1 MEKLTKDFRHL
12 SRLEKIE
19 QLKKHGWLNEESEQI
34 LHNHSV
40 IDKELLDNLIENV
53 IGQGTLPIGI
63 LPEIIVND
71 KAYVVP
77 MMVEE
82 PSVVAAASY
91 GSKLFNNTGGLKIIK
106 TGTTKL
112 GQIVFDHVSN
122 TTELSKQIYTLEE
135 QIHKVADK
143 VYPSIKKRG
152 GGYQKI
158 EIDEFPKEHR
168 LSLKVHVDTCD
179 AMGANII
186 NTILE
191 GIASYLETELDNKE
205 ILMSILSNYNTTS
218 VVRIEGKINIK
229 DLEKNGMSG
238 EEVAYRMERA
248 SVLAHI
254 DPYRAVTHNKG
265 VMNGISSVVL
275 VTGND
280 TRSVEASAHAYA
292 SKDGQYRGL
301 TTWKFDKENKQLIG
315 SIELP
320 LAIGTIGGGIGL
332 LPASKVALDILNV
345 QTSQELGHVMAAVG
359 LAQNFSACRALVS
372 EGIQQGHMNLH
383 YKSLAI
389 KIGAKGDEI
398 HAVTT
403 ALKQSSNPNLTTAEE
418 ILKEIRSK

>member
-1 MEKLTKDFRHL
+1 MFFREFIYFYFL
-12 SRLEKIE
+12 IS
-19 QLKKHGWLNEESEQI
+19 SA
-34 LHNHSV
+34 SF
-40 IDKELLDNLIENV
+40 LD
-53 IGQGTLPIGI
+53 G
-63 LPEIIVND
+63 
-71 KAYVVP
+71 
-77 MMVEE
+77 
-82 PSVVAAASY
+82 
-91 GSKLFNNTGGLKIIK
+91 
-106 TGTTKL
+106 
-112 GQIVFDHVSN
+112 
-122 TTELSKQIYTLEE
+122 
-135 QIHKVADK
+135 
-143 VYPSIKKRG
+143 R
-152 GGYQKI
+152 
-158 EIDEFPKEHR
+158 
-168 LSLKVHVDTCD
+168 VHFV
-179 AMGANII
+179 G
-186 NTILE
+186 
-191 GIASYLETELDNKE
+191 YLETELDNKE

-248 SVLAHI
+248 SVLAHT

-389 KIGAKGDEI
+389 KIGAKGYEI